1 MLETLR
7 NVGITPF
14 LRMVVLYIVKGCL
27 ELIRSW
33 RPSPRWGELAVKLT
47 EGELGYIRKLPL
59 SCLATTAPFREG
71 CQESANYFSSERHM
85 ERYSL
90 T

>member
-14 LRMVVLYIVKGCL
+14 LQTVVLQQVKGCL

-33 RPSPRWGELAVKLT
+33 RPLSEVGKKLAVKLT

-59 SCLATTAPFREG
+59 SCLTTTAPFREG
-71 CQESANYFSSERHM
+71 CQVPLTISAVSGTWSDIR
-85 ERYSL
+85 
-90 T
+90 

>member
-1 MLETLR
+1 
-7 NVGITPF
+7 
-14 LRMVVLYIVKGCL
+14 MVVLLQVKGCL

-33 RPSPRWGELAVKLT
+33 RPLSEVGGLAVKLT

-71 CQESANYFSSERHM
+71 CQVR
-85 ERYSL
+85 
-90 T
+90 

>member
-14 LRMVVLYIVKGCL
+14 LQTVVLQQVKGCL

-33 RPSPRWGELAVKLT
+33 RLSPRWGGELAVKLT

-71 CQESANYFSSERHM
+71 CQVR
-85 ERYSL
+85 
-90 T
+90 

>member
-14 LRMVVLYIVKGCL
+14 LQTVVLQQVKGCL

-33 RPSPRWGELAVKLT
+33 RPSPRWGGGLAVKLT

-59 SCLATTAPFREG
+59 SCLATTVPFREG
-71 CQESANYFSSERHM
+71 CHVPLTISAVSGTWSDIR
-85 ERYSL
+85 
-90 T
+90 

>member
-14 LRMVVLYIVKGCL
+14 LQTVVLQQVKGCL

-33 RPSPRWGELAVKLT
+33 RPSPRGKKLAVKLT

-71 CQESANYFSSERHM
+71 CQVR
-85 ERYSL
+85 
-90 T
+90 

>member
-14 LRMVVLYIVKGCL
+14 LQTVVLQQVKGRL

-33 RPSPRWGELAVKLT
+33 RPSPRGEKKLAVKLT

-71 CQESANYFSSERHM
+71 CQVR
-85 ERYSL
+85 
-90 T
+90 

>member
-1 MLETLR
+1 
-7 NVGITPF
+7 
-14 LRMVVLYIVKGCL
+14 MVVLLQVKGCL

-71 CQESANYFSSERHM
+71 CHVPLTISAVSGTWSDIR
-85 ERYSL
+85 
-90 T
+90 